1 MGYQIVK
8 IIVAMFYGFVKK
20 IAIYQVVAKGLVG
33 AVINRPP
40 KQIACN
46 LFVFRRK
53 NQLSPCG
60 DVILSHKITRAIN
73 DRPYDV

>member
-8 IIVAMFYGFVKK
+8 IIVAMFYGFVKQ

-40 KQIACN
+40 KQIASN

-53 NQLSPCG
+53 RIDYRL
-60 DVILSHKITRAIN
+60 AAM
-73 DRPYDV
+73 